1 MQIIPYKN
9 LAPLAGHPIDQEKQI
24 MQSPHFR
31 IRETFFLALLLLVT
45 TDSATAQSNPRLS
58 NGQLVYVSTY
68 SNVFVN
74 NLNTKFQLSTLLSI
88 RNTDPKY
95 SITLLLA
102 DYFDSDGR
110 KIKRYIL
117 SPVRLAPLA
126 TRIYFVE
133 PQDTTGGAGA
143 NFLVQWEA
151 DRPVNQP
158 VIEAV
163 MSNLYNNQGL
173 AFRSPGRVI
182 TDHSK

>member
-1 MQIIPYKN
+1 MQVIPSNTYFHFSAI
-9 LAPLAGHPIDQEKQI
+9 LIGQEKRI
-24 MQSPHFR
+24 MQRRHYG
-31 IRETFFLALLLLVT
+31 IQKAFFLAVLLLVI
-45 TDSATAQSNPRLS
+45 TDSATAQSESKLS

-95 SITLLLA
+95 SITVLLA

-126 TRIYFVE
+126 TKIYFVE

-158 VIEAV
+158 IIEAV

-173 AFRSPGRVI
+173 AFRSPGKVI
-182 TDHSK
+182 SDHSK

>member
-1 MQIIPYKN
+1 MQRRHYGIQK
-9 LAPLAGHPIDQEKQI
+9 A
-24 MQSPHFR
+24 
-31 IRETFFLALLLLVT
+31 FFLLAVFLVFT
-45 TDSATAQSNPRLS
+45 TDLANADSDTKLS
-58 NGQLVYVSTY
+58 KGELVYVSTY
-68 SNVFVN
+68 SNVFIN

-95 SITLLLA
+95 SITVLLA

-110 KIKRYIL
+110 KIKRYIY

-126 TRIYFVE
+126 TKIYFVE

-158 VIEAV
+158 IIEAV

-173 AFRSPGRVI
+173 AFRTPGKVI
-182 TDHSK
+182 SDHSK

>member
-1 MQIIPYKN
+1 MKSRHFGIQKAYIL
-9 LAPLAGHPIDQEKQI
+9 LAV
-24 MQSPHFR
+24 
-31 IRETFFLALLLLVT
+31 LLLVNN
-45 TDSATAQSNPRLS
+45 DSAIAQSDPKLS

-95 SITLLLA
+95 PITVLLA
-102 DYFDSDGR
+102 DYFDTDGR
-110 KIKRYIL
+110 KIKSYIYT
-117 SPVRLAPLA
+117 PVRLAPLA
-126 TRIYFVE
+126 AKIYFVE
-133 PQDTTGGAGA
+133 PRDTSGGAGA
-143 NFLVQWEA
+143 NFLVQWQA

-173 AFRSPGRVI
+173 AFRSSGRVI